1 MSGNFAGIGLYF
13 CGMSKEHG
21 FDLVAFGAH
30 PDDVELFAGGTLAK
44 SVAQGLRVAIVDLTR
59 GELGTRGTAETRK
72 AEAAAAQA
80 ILGVEHRE
88 NLDLGDGFFE
98 VNEGTLRVV
107 IEVLRRLRP
116 LRVIANALSDRH
128 PDHGRGAE
136 LIHRAAFLS
145 GLPKIDTGQEA
156 WRPQAVYHGIQ
167 DHWLNPDFVVDIE
180 GYAEV
185 KAQAIAAYATQFHR
199 PDADDAEP
207 ATPISSPEFLEHL
220 KARDVAMGRFAGV
233 KLGEGFQ
240 VKRPPA
246 VDGLGML
253 G

>member
-1 MSGNFAGIGLYF
+1 MSDR
-13 CGMSKEHG
+13 HD

-44 SVAQGLRVAIVDLTR
+44 SVAQGLRVGIVDLTR
-59 GELGTRGTAETRK
+59 GELGTRGTAETRA

-98 VNEGTLRVV
+98 INEESLRVV

-116 LRVIANALSDRH
+116 QRVIANALSDRH

-136 LIHRAAFLS
+136 LLHRAAFLS
-145 GLPKIDTGQEA
+145 GLPKIDTGQAA
-156 WRPQAVYHGIQ
+156 WRPRAVYHGIQ

-180 GYAEV
+180 GYG
-185 KAQAIAAYATQFHR
+185 
-199 PDADDAEP
+199 
-207 ATPISSPEFLEHL
+207 
-220 KARDVAMGRFAGV
+220 DV
-233 KLGEGFQ
+233 
-240 VKRPPA
+240 
-246 VDGLGML
+246 
-253 G
+253 

>member
-13 CGMSKEHG
+13 CGMSMEHG
-21 FDLVAFGAH
+21 YDLVAFGAH
-30 PDDVELFAGGTLAK
+30 PDDVELFAGGTIAK
-44 SVAQGLRVAIVDLTR
+44 SVAQGMRVAIVDLTR

-72 AEAAAAQA
+72 VEADAAQA

-98 VNEGTLRVV
+98 VNEASLRAV
-107 IEVLRRLRP
+107 IEVLRQLRP
-116 LRVIANALSDRH
+116 LKVLANAWSDRH

-136 LIHRAAFLS
+136 LVHRAAFLS
-145 GLPKIDTGQEA
+145 GLPKIDTGQPA

-167 DHWLNPDFVVDIE
+167 DHWLDPDFVVDIS
-180 GYAEV
+180 GYEDV
-185 KAQAIAAYATQFHR
+185 KARAIAAYATQFHN
-199 PDADDAEP
+199 PDADTAEP
-207 ATPISSPEFLEHL
+207 ATPISSPEFLQHL
-220 KARDVAMGRFAGV
+220 QARDVAMGRLVGV

-246 VDGLGML
+246 VEGLGVL

>member
-1 MSGNFAGIGLYF
+1 MSTA
-13 CGMSKEHG
+13 HG

-44 SVAQGLRVAIVDLTR
+44 SVAQGMRVAIVDLTR

-80 ILGVEHRE
+80 VLGVEHRE

-98 VNEGTLRVV
+98 VDEANLQAV

-145 GLPKIDTGQEA
+145 GLPKIETGQEA
-156 WRPQAVYHGIQ
+156 WRPQAVFHGIQ

-180 GYAEV
+180 GYADV
-185 KAQAIAAYATQFHR
+185 KAQAIAAYATQFHNAES
-199 PDADDAEP
+199 DASGP
-207 ATPISSPEFLEHL
+207 VTPISTPEFLEHL
-220 KARDVAMGRFAGV
+220 KARDVAMGRFAGL

-240 VKRPPA
+240 VKRPLA
-246 VDGLGML
+246 VDGLGVL